1 MKLEYYNQLIEIN
14 AFYMSG
20 VYVVKVYVE
29 VDVRFKLIR

>member
-14 AFYMSG
+14 TFYMSE

-29 VDVRFKLIR
+29 VDVQFKLIR